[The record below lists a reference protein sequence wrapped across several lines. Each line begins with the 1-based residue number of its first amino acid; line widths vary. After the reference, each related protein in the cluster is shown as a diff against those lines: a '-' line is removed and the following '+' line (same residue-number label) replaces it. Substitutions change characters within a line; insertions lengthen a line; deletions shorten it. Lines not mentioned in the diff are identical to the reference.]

1 MIIGGIIL
9 TGCSYFFVGPAQ
21 FIVAKRYTVVIIS
34 LIIELLSLSLYLSIS
49 LSLSFPHV
57 LSYLW
62 MTCISFGT
70 IGIGIG
76 FGIVPIFTDMLQI
89 AQ

>member
-21 FIVAKRYTVVIIS
+21 FIVDKRYTVFIIS
-34 LIIELLSLSLYLSIS
+34 LIIELFSPPSLSLSLSP
-49 LSLSFPHV
+49 FPHV

-62 MTCISFGT
+62 ITCISFGT
-70 IGIGIG
+70 IGIGVG